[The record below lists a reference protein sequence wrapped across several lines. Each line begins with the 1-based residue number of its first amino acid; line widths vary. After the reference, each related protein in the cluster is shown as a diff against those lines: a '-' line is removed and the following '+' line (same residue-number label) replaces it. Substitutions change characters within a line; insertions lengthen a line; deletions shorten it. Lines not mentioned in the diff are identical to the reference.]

1 MASIPV
7 YFDDISSNDGSSS
20 DEQLRVASNAY
31 DAIGNSDSESGCE
44 APAESSVL
52 PLPRRAAAPSELCP
66 RTWSHREVAAFV
78 RAQAGL
84 AEVAIDALCR
94 EAPWRERTL
103 PANGAQTRTPG
114 ELLLALTER
123 SLCDHFLGIPG
134 WDSERIKSFV
144 VDTGANVDENFWR
157 DLNEDDPAV
166 RMFKRMVPRW
176 CRTVVACASS

>member
-7 YFDDISSNDGSSS
+7 YIDDISSSDGSSG

-44 APAESSVL
+44 APAASSV
-52 PLPRRAAAPSELCP
+52 LPRRAAELCP

-84 AEVAIDALCR
+84 AEEAADALCR

-114 ELLLALTER
+114 EQLLALTEQ
-123 SLCDHFLGIPG
+123 SLCDCFLGIPG
-134 WDSERIKSFV
+134 WDSERIQSFV
-144 VDTGANVDENFWR
+144 VDMGANVDENFWR
-157 DLNEDDPAV
+157 DLNEDPAV
-166 RMFKRMVPRW
+166 RMFKRMVPM
-176 CRTVVACASS
+176 VPY